1 LQTTFPQAG
10 SLFPRSQRRANDG
23 IPSNSHREG
32 SLVNRTLRHFA
43 LIVLLFTPCTALA
56 EVDIPLPCRIKNRP
70 PGRCG
75 WCALET
81 VARHQRVK
89 ALYGIT
95 EEHDSRSD
103 PETLQALLVAK
114 HIIYRIQGRGSSD
127 TSILR
132 QAIKEG
138 RGVVVGFRE
147 LSPGSG
153 GHIVTLVDFTE
164 EQARVIDSND
174 TDRHVRTMP
183 VQRFL
188 FWWDGFALVVAQ
200 DGPKDPEPPA
210 TQQKGT
216 TPSR

>member
-1 LQTTFPQAG
+1 MSPRAG
-10 SLFPRSQRRANDG
+10 SLYPRSPRRANDG
-23 IPSNSHREG
+23 IPTISRREG
-32 SLVNRTLRHFA
+32 FLVNRTLRHLA
-43 LIVLLFTPCTALA
+43 LIVLLVTPCTALA
-56 EVDIPLPCRIKNRP
+56 EVNIPLECRIKNRP

-81 VARHQRVK
+81 VGRHQHVK

-95 EEHDSRSD
+95 DEHDSRSD
-103 PETLQALLVAK
+103 PETLEALLVAK
-114 HIIYRIQGRGSSD
+114 HLAYRVQGRGNSD
-127 TSILR
+127 AAILR

-138 RGVVVGFRE
+138 HGVVVGFRE

-153 GHIVTLVDFTE
+153 GHIVTLVDYTE
-164 EQARVIDSND
+164 DQARVIDSND
-174 TDRHVRTMP
+174 ADRRVRTMP
-183 VQRFL
+183 LDRFL
-188 FWWDGFALVVAQ
+188 FWWDGFALVLAQ

>member
-1 LQTTFPQAG
+1 MKASHP
-10 SLFPRSQRRANDG
+10 SRRED
-23 IPSNSHREG
+23 
-32 SLVNRTLRHFA
+32 SLVNRTLRHLA

-56 EVDIPLPCRIKNRP
+56 EVNIPLQCRIKNRP

-81 VARHQRVK
+81 LARHQRVK

-95 EEHDSRSD
+95 DEHESRSD
-103 PETLQALLVAK
+103 PETLEGLLQTK
-114 HIIYRIQGRGSSD
+114 HITYRVQPRGNSD
-127 TSILR
+127 TAILR
-132 QAIKEG
+132 QAIHEG

-164 EQARVIDSND
+164 DQARVIDSND
-174 TDRHVRTMP
+174 ADRRVRTMP

-188 FWWDGFALVVAQ
+188 FWWDGFALVLAQ
-200 DGPKDPEPPA
+200 DGSKDPEPPA
-210 TQQKGT
+210 AQKQGT
-216 TPSR
+216 TPSQ